1 MKFQHLSDMLEKVG
15 KHIEIQRQSGDQLL
29 EHKSIQ
35 LDAL

>member
-15 KHIEIQRQSGDQLL
+15 KQIDIQRQSADQMF